1 MKKLLVVTPTILLL
15 AACATNA
22 PINNG
27 HSGHKPQIQ
36 KSYAFSCEDN
46 SKVTAIYSANGKF
59 ANLSL
64 TLPKLGLRNKRVN
77 LKRAVSGS
85 GARYV
90 KESSSKA
97 SYEWQTKANVGVLS
111 IRSVND
117 RKYSVTCRL

>member
-15 AACATNA
+15 TACATNA
-22 PINNG
+22 PISND
-27 HSGHKPQIQ
+27 HSGHKPQTQ
-36 KSYAFSCEDN
+36 KSYAFTCEDN

-85 GARYV
+85 GARYI

-117 RKYSVTCRL
+117 REYSVTCRL

>member
-22 PINNG
+22 PISND
-27 HSGHKPQIQ
+27 HSGHKTQTQ
-36 KSYAFSCEDN
+36 KSYAFTCEDN
-46 SKVTAIYSANGKF
+46 SKVTAIYSANGKV

-85 GARYV
+85 GARYI

>member
-1 MKKLLVVTPTILLL
+1 MKKLLAVTPIILLL

-22 PINNG
+22 PMNN
-27 HSGHKPQIQ
+27 SNNTQAQ
-36 KSYAFSCEDN
+36 KAQTFTCDDN
-46 SKVTAIYSANGKF
+46 AKVAAAYSANGKV

-64 TLPKLGLRNKRVN
+64 TLPKLGLRNKRVY
-77 LKRAVSGS
+77 LKQAVSGS
-85 GARYV
+85 GARYI

-97 SYEWQTKANVGVLS
+97 SYEWQTKANDGVLS

>member
-1 MKKLLVVTPTILLL
+1 MRKLLIITPIMLLL

-22 PINNG
+22 PMNN
-27 HSGHKPQIQ
+27 SNNTQAQ
-36 KSYAFSCEDN
+36 KSQTFTCNDN
-46 SKVTAIYSANGKF
+46 AKVTAAYSANGKV
-59 ANLSL
+59 ANLSY
-64 TLPKLGLRNKRVN
+64 TLPKLGLSNQKVS
-77 LKRAVSGS
+77 LKQAVSGS

-97 SYEWQTKANVGVLS
+97 SYEWQTKSNVGVLS

>member
-1 MKKLLVVTPTILLL
+1 MKNLLAVTPFILLL

-22 PINNG
+22 PM
-27 HSGHKPQIQ
+27 HSGNNTQAQ
-36 KSYAFSCEDN
+36 KAQTFTCNDN
-46 SKVTAIYSANGKF
+46 AKVTAAYSANGKV

-64 TLPKLGLRNKRVN
+64 TLPKLGLQNKKVY
-77 LKRAVSGS
+77 LKQAVSGS

-97 SYEWQTKANVGVLS
+97 SYEWQTKANDGVLS